1 MASRTQTAAKIPVV
15 DFSQE
20 DCWKSGTSS
29 WLSVRRDVCNALE
42 EFGCF
47 LAVLPNK
54 VSRELNDTMFGTF
67 NELFDF
73 PDEIKAQFPQDK
85 PLVEGYVRLPTRESM
100 SFRSSTEKIKNV
112 TCQLWPE
119 GNDQF
124 RESADLYSKV
134 MTELNQV
141 VTKMVFENYK
151 VEKYHDDHIQSTMP
165 TTLLIKYDEPK
176 TDETETVLHIHTD
189 KCFTT
194 VLHQESYGVEISTK
208 DNEWIGYDPLPSSL
222 LFLAGDGLQV
232 WSNDRIKSCKH
243 KVVLKE
249 NKVRYSFG
257 QFFWNKGVIYVPNEL
272 TDEDH
277 PMQYKAIDLVEY
289 LQYYYENMSTVG
301 FDFSVKDYCGK
312 HNATSMSLKGGVGK

>member
-1 MASRTQTAAKIPVV
+1 MASSTQTAAKIPVV

-73 PDEIKAQFPQDK
+73 PDEIKAQLPQEK
-85 PLVEGYVRLPTRESM
+85 PLVEGYARLPTREYM
-100 SFRSSTEKIKNV
+100 SFHSN
-112 TCQLWPE
+112 
-119 GNDQF
+119 
-124 RESADLYSKV
+124 
-134 MTELNQV
+134 
-141 VTKMVFENYK
+141 
-151 VEKYHDDHIQSTMP
+151 
-165 TTLLIKYDEPK
+165 
-176 TDETETVLHIHTD
+176 ETETVEPNHTD
-189 KCFTT
+189 KCFTGM
-194 VLHQESYGVEISTK
+194 LHQDAYGFEIRSK

-232 WSNDRIKSCKH
+232 WSNDRIKSCMH
-243 KVVLKE
+243 RVILKE

-272 TDEDH
+272 TDKDH
-277 PMQYKAIDLVEY
+277 PMQYKPIDLVEY
-289 LQYYYENMSTVG
+289 FQYYYENLSTVG
-301 FDFSVKDYCGK
+301 FDFSVKEYCG
-312 HNATSMSLKGGVGK
+312 V

>member
-1 MASRTQTAAKIPVV
+1 MASRTQTATKIPVV

-42 EFGCF
+42 EFACF

-112 TCQLWPE
+112 TRQLWPE

-141 VTKMVFENYK
+141 VTKMVFENYN

-165 TTLLIKYDEPK
+165 ITLLIKYDEPK
-176 TDETETVLHIHTD
+176 TNETETVLHNHTD

-194 VLHQESYGVEISTK
+194 ILHQESYGVEISTK

-232 WSNDRIKSCKH
+232 WSNDRIKSCMH
-243 KVVLKE
+243 RVVLKE

-257 QFFWNKGVIYVPNEL
+257 QFFWNKGVMYVPNEL

-277 PMQYKAIDLVEY
+277 PMQYKPIDLVEY
-289 LQYYYENMSTVG
+289 LQYYHENMSTVG

-312 HNATSMSLKGGVGK
+312 HDATSMSLKGGVGK